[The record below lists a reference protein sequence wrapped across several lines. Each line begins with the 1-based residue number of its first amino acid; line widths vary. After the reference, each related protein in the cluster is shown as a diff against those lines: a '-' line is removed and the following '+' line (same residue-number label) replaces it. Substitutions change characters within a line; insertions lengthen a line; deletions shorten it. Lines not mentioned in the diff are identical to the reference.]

1 MSKSA
6 IFYGSDGDGG
16 TGFALVRTTSD
27 GTLGVCVSLE
37 PNGDA
42 EVFLARAAAVEL
54 LNALSGL
61 LAEPDVASE
70 DRDV

>member
-1 MSKSA
+1 MNRSA

-37 PNGDA
+37 RNGDA
-42 EVFLARAAAVEL
+42 EVFFERADAVEL
-54 LNALSGL
+54 LEALSGPL
-61 LAEPDVASE
+61 SDPSL
-70 DRDV
+70 

>member
-16 TGFALVRTTSD
+16 PGFALVRTTSD
-27 GTLGVCVSLE
+27 GALGVCVSLE
-37 PNGDA
+37 QNGDA
-42 EVFLARAAAVEL
+42 EVFLERAAAVEL
-54 LNALSGL
+54 LDALSAL
-61 LAEPDVASE
+61 LAETEDAPE